1 MQYVTI
7 LKFHYIHLLISLSTE
22 VDLLTLPH
30 AFVNVNIQNF
40 GFIHYFLSTACWAAV
55 LLTNNFT

>member
-1 MQYVTI
+1 MQYITI

-30 AFVNVNIQNF
+30 AFINVNIQNF
-40 GFIHYFLSTACWAAV
+40 GFIHYFLSTAC
-55 LLTNNFT
+55 